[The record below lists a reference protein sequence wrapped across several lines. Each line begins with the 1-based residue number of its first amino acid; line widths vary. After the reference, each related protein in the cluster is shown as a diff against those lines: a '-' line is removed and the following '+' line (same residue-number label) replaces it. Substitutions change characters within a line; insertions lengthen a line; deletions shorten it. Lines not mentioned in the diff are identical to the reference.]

1 MTPAQPSKSAAKRVL
16 IVIQRLR
23 CRVAGYIVLNLLT
36 DAWLP
41 VTRKNSGDAIIRPS
55 QITEYHTDDPVIAVA
70 WPRPDLRIA
79 TLELLIGL
87 LATACPPED
96 GDEWLKKW
104 RNPPST
110 AQLDEIFAPFVHAF
124 NLDGPGPRFLQDMED
139 LQSGAKPIQQLL
151 IEAPGDATVGDNTDL
166 MVHRDSVASF
176 GRPAA
181 AIALYTL
188 QSWAPGQGSGH
199 HVGLR
204 GGGPLITLAIPEDA
218 QSLWHLLWANV
229 PAYGSAP
236 ALSGLPLVFP
246 WLAPTVT
253 SEGARLVTPENAHPL
268 QCWWGMPQRVRLDF
282 TVLEEPRPCG
292 LTGILD
298 TLEITTWRKRPHGAN
313 YSAWGRQHPLTP
325 NYKTKTSPE
334 WLPVHLQPGG
344 IGFQD
349 WLGLVMKDREE
360 TRLPAATISEWRS
373 ERGPNLTN
381 GKARILAAGF
391 DMNKAKARAFI
402 ESEMPLP
409 FAATTAAR
417 EAMDYLAENLVK
429 SANQVASL
437 ARGAVKDALFA
448 RGANV
453 KKDALRFNTVRE
465 RLWEQTEPEFFAAM
479 ERTARRLPGEADDD
493 REKWLALLRRTALAL
508 FDEAAPLSPDTGQ
521 TEAIRTATARK
532 FLGLALA
539 GYGKAGSELF
549 TELGRPLPEQKQ
561 SKTKRKAA

>member
-1 MTPAQPSKSAAKRVL
+1 M
-16 IVIQRLR
+16 
-23 CRVAGYIVLNLLT
+23 LNLLT

-55 QITEYHTDDPVIAVA
+55 QITEHHADDPVTAIA

-87 LATACPPED
+87 LATGCPPED

-139 LQSGAKPIQQLL
+139 LQSGAEPIERLL
-151 IEAPGDATVGDNTDL
+151 IEAPGEATVGKNTDL
-166 MVHRDSVASF
+166 MVHRDGVASL

-181 AIALYTL
+181 AIILYTF
-188 QSWAPGQGSGH
+188 QSWAPAGGAGNRT
-199 HVGLR
+199 GLR
-204 GGGPLITLAIPEDA
+204 GGGPLVTLAIPEDA
-218 QSLWHLLWANV
+218 QNLWHLLWANV
-229 PAYGSAP
+229 PSYGSAP
-236 ALSGLPLVFP
+236 GPRDLRLVFP
-246 WLAPTVT
+246 WLAQTVT
-253 SEGARLVTPENAHPL
+253 SDKKSARVVTPENAHPL
-268 QCWWGMPQRVRLDF
+268 QCWWGMPRRVRLDF
-282 TVLEEPRPCG
+282 TVLEEPRPCA
-292 LTGILD
+292 LTGVPD
-298 TLEITTWRKRPHGAN
+298 AMAVATWRQRPGGAN
-313 YSAWGRQHPLTP
+313 YAAWGRRHPLTP
-325 NYKTKTSPE
+325 NYKAKTSPE
-334 WLPVHLQPGG
+334 WLPVHPQPGG
-344 IGFQD
+344 IGFRD

-360 TRLPAATISEWRS
+360 TRLPAAAISEWRS
-373 ERGPNLTN
+373 ERGRILDN

-391 DMNKAKARAFI
+391 DMDNMKARVFV

-409 FAATTAAR
+409 FAATSAAR
-417 EAMDYLAENLVK
+417 EAVDDLAENLVK

-437 ARGAVKDALFA
+437 ARSAVKDALFA

-453 KKDALRFNTVRE
+453 KMDALRFNTVRE
-465 RLWEQTEPEFFAAM
+465 RLWEQTEPAFFATM
-479 ERTARRLPGEADDD
+479 EQAARRLAGEPDDD
-493 REKWLALLRRTALAL
+493 RGKWLALLRRTALAL

-549 TELGRPLPEQKQ
+549 SELGRPLPEQKQ